1 MRILESANR
10 ARHSIRWQMLILFA
24 FFSVLSTFLVAC
36 FAVAV
41 LNVVIRRE
49 SAYFVEERING
60 IVDIS
65 RDVTTAFANGV
76 RGCDARAPDPP
87 GIGEY
92 ASSVW
97 PGSQRFLA
105 VLPKGSASRNKPA
118 WLDSDSFDGIIVD
131 HGSVEIR
138 SRHEV
143 KRPGCSLE
151 AVLRIPL
158 TRSILEQL
166 STLAGV
172 QISISES
179 QPVLLRSYLA
189 GAHLKRIIEAN
200 FIPWSKVAV
209 SAVVTARNWQTGRF
223 EDWAV
228 CKVRPSYRRTTAD
241 LSHLGM
247 QRASW
252 VSLLG
257 GIGLAL
263 VFVYACGLLLSV
275 RLSRR
280 IVSAVDGLS
289 QAAAHV
295 GKGDFSVRV
304 SSSEQD
310 QLGVFASSFNRMTQ
324 DLETL
329 REQDKQRVVL
339 ERDMALAHQVQQY
352 LYPRVAPKLRG
363 ASVYAL
369 TTPARVVSGD
379 LYDVLRFSDD
389 EIGLLCADISGKGVS
404 AALMMAHLQA
414 LVHARLLISHESSV
428 RPTPAAFA
436 TGLNRDL
443 RGRFGNNRY
452 TTMFY
457 GELDTR
463 GNVLRYVN
471 AGHCPPIL
479 ISEAGEP
486 VKLSDG
492 DVPVGL
498 LPEITYKELRVS
510 LLGGYALVV
519 YTDGVTD
526 ALNSKEEQ
534 FGEERLISACASLP
548 QGADAQAI
556 CEFLSS
562 KVRAWTE
569 GVPQFDDTTLLV
581 VSVEQ
586 SRA

>member
-1 MRILESANR
+1 MKLFESAKR
-10 ARHSIRWQMLILFA
+10 AWHSIRWQMLILFA
-24 FFSVLSTFLVAC
+24 FFSVLSTLLVAC

-65 RDVTTAFANGV
+65 RDITTAFANGV
-76 RGCDARAPDPP
+76 RGCDARATGPR
-87 GIGEY
+87 GISEY

-97 PGSQRFLA
+97 PGSQRLLA
-105 VLPKGSASRNKPA
+105 VLPEGSASRNKPA

-131 HGSVEIR
+131 HGSIEIR
-138 SRHEV
+138 SLHKV

-158 TRSILEQL
+158 TRSTLEQL
-166 STLAGV
+166 STAAGV
-172 QISISES
+172 QISER

-189 GAHLKRIIEAN
+189 GDRLKRIIEAN

-209 SAVVTARNWQTGRF
+209 SVVVTARNWQTGRF

-228 CKVRPSYRRTTAD
+228 CKVRPSYRRTAAD

-247 QRASW
+247 ERASW
-252 VSLLG
+252 VSPLG
-257 GIGLAL
+257 GIALAL

-280 IVSAVDGLS
+280 IVGAVDGLS
-289 QAAAHV
+289 QAAAQV

-304 SSSEQD
+304 SSPEQD
-310 QLGVFASSFNRMTQ
+310 QLGVLASSFNKMTQ

-379 LYDVLRFSDD
+379 LYDFLRFSDD

-414 LVHARLLISHESSV
+414 LVHARLLTSHESSM

-436 TGLNRDL
+436 TGFNRDL

-452 TTMFY
+452 ATLFY

-463 GNVLRYVN
+463 SNVLRYIN

-479 ISEAGEP
+479 ISEAGEL

-498 LPEITYKELRVS
+498 FPEITYKELRVS
-510 LLGGYALVV
+510 LSNGCVLVV

-526 ALNSKEEQ
+526 ALNSQGEQ

-548 QGADAQAI
+548 NGADAQAI

-562 KVRAWTE
+562 RLGAWTE
-569 GVPQFDDTTLLV
+569 GVPQFDDITLVV
-581 VSVEQ
+581 VSVLQ
-586 SRA
+586 LRN